1 MLDRASSLVLYY
13 DGAQGSPDEQP
24 LANEAH
30 RAVFE
35 KLMRQGVGVIA
46 LHQAST
52 VAADDRAIN
61 LPSWLGGARYGT
73 FDRTTETVRFQPASH
88 PVTTGLKEFELTDEF
103 YPTIRFSESLHTTP
117 LLIGKLHP
125 QFRDGKGLV
134 IDMPETHP
142 VAWAAERV
150 DHGRAVTFTG
160 LHFLTGFDVPAIRT
174 MFLNAVVWTS
184 HLKVPSDGVHTQAAQ
199 DLAKKVLD
207 QELELQGHTQ
217 RRITEAIVVPA
228 NKAQVLPQY
237 WGQLTWYVSKEM
249 KNSDTMTIG
258 QAIIN
263 VGQENPRHY
272 HPNCDEVLHVVKGH
286 ILHSMGESTLEMQEG
301 DTISI
306 PAGVHHNA
314 KNLGNEPAV
323 LAISF
328 SSADR
333 IAVGE

>member
-1 MLDRASSLVLYY
+1 MQR
-13 DGAQGSPDEQP
+13 
-24 LANEAH
+24 
-30 RAVFE
+30 
-35 KLMRQGVGVIA
+35 
-46 LHQAST
+46 
-52 VAADDRAIN
+52 
-61 LPSWLGGARYGT
+61 
-73 FDRTTETVRFQPASH
+73 
-88 PVTTGLKEFELTDEF
+88 
-103 YPTIRFSESLHTTP
+103 
-117 LLIGKLHP
+117 
-125 QFRDGKGLV
+125 
-134 IDMPETHP
+134 
-142 VAWAAERV
+142 
-150 DHGRAVTFTG
+150 
-160 LHFLTGFDVPAIRT
+160 GF
-174 MFLNAVVWTS
+174 
-184 HLKVPSDGVHTQAAQ
+184 
-199 DLAKKVLD
+199 LD
-207 QELELQGHTQ
+207 QELQLQGHAQ
-217 RRITEAIVVPA
+217 RLVKEAIVIPA
-228 NKAQVLPQY
+228 NKAQVLPQP
-237 WGQLTWYVSKEM
+237 WGQLTWYVSREL